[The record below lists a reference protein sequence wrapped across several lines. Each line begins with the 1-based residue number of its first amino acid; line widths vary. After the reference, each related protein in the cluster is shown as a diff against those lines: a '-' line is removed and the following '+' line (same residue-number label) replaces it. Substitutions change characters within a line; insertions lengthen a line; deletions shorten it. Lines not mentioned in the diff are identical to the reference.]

1 MSIEKRKYVG
11 ARYVPLFSTPLEW
24 SNTRTYEP
32 LTIVEHQGNSYTSR
46 QFVPVGIDISNE
58 DYWALSANYNAQM
71 EQYRQEVQAFDG
83 RITKNADDIAAINV
97 KLSEKPIMLVIG
109 DSFTQQGTWVQ
120 TLANKLGMTVSN
132 YGISG
137 SAFHNWGTGISFIE
151 QLTKAKNEVDVNK
164 LGLIVFVGGINDMAS
179 TEAKA
184 DFLTNVTA
192 FCNYYNNNFPNV
204 KFLGQV
210 GYLTPKYLANDTVT
224 LCKGAESRFMLNG
237 LGVLKGS
244 WMIFNMLRTNYIS
257 DDGVHPTNAG
267 YTVILSRFLNAING
281 TEDVS
286 VSMAI
291 TGGSGVTISNP
302 YVQVSTTNITVRA
315 TVTVNTAA
323 TRLLLGSIPLF
334 TNNAPFVNMAVSS
347 TNAVFPLLV
356 AQDTTNTK
364 FTISSASEIASGTIL
379 NVSFSMGLQ

>member
-1 MSIEKRKYVG
+1 MAVREYVG
-11 ARYVPLFSTPLEW
+11 ARYVPLFADPIEW

-46 QFVPVGIDISNE
+46 QFVPAGIDISNE
-58 DYWALSANYNAQM
+58 SYWALTGNYNAQV

-83 RITKNADDIAAINV
+83 RITQNSNDIVNIINR
-97 KLSEKPIMLVIG
+97 LDEKPIMLVIG
-109 DSFTQQGTWVQ
+109 DSYTQQGTWVQ

-137 SAFHNWGTGISFIE
+137 ASFHNWGTGNSFLE
-151 QLTKAKNEVDVNK
+151 QLTKAKNEVDISK

-184 DFLTNVTA
+184 DFLTNVTE

-204 KFLGQV
+204 KFIGQV

-224 LCKGAESRFMLNG
+224 LCKGAEGRFMLNG

-244 WMIFNMLRTNYIS
+244 WMIFNMLRTNYIG

-286 VSMAI
+286 VSMNL
-291 TGGSGVTISNP
+291 TGGTGITLSNQ
-302 YVQVSTTNITVRA
+302 YVQISTTNITMRT
-315 TVTVNTAA
+315 TVTVNTAGVS
-323 TRLLLGSIPLF
+323 LNLGSIPLF
-334 TNNAPFVNMAVSS
+334 VNNAPFVNVAVTS
-347 TNAVFPLLV
+347 TNVVMPLTV
-356 AQDTTNTK
+356 TQDSTNTK
-364 FTISSASEIASGTIL
+364 FTISNSSEIAQGTIL
-379 NVSFSMGLQ
+379 TVSFSMGLQ